1 MLEPMNH
8 DTALLTILQGLGGG
22 NDSITHR
29 GGGLSSG
36 KRHNSGSNMAPPP
49 SRRTLS
55 STSPQVAG
63 SFSRGDL
70 SPARKTSLQSQE
82 TVEL

>member
-8 DTALLTILQGLGGG
+8 DTAILTILQGLGG

-36 KRHNSGSNMAPPP
+36 KRHNSGSNMAPP
-49 SRRTLS
+49 SRRPLS

-63 SFSRGDL
+63 SFSRRDL
-70 SPARKTSLQSQE
+70 SPERKTSLQSQE